1 MELSNSSVGAAVM
14 PEAKNPIQRMIGVFV
29 SPEST
34 MQDIAARPSW
44 VVPLIIVTLVGS
56 LGAFFLRDAILQTQL
71 EAMEKRNMTAEQIE
85 QARPSM
91 EKIMNI
97 TVPLVPLIT
106 TPLFYLIIAGV
117 LMFTG
122 NVILGG
128 EAKFSHLF
136 AITCWSGIITVL
148 SSLVNVPI
156 MANKMVMESATS
168 LSSLLPFEENK
179 TLLYHL
185 FSQIDLFLIWW
196 VAVVGFGVAAVYKF
210 STRKAMMMVFSL
222 WAIYVVIAVALK
234 SIFS

>member
-14 PEAKNPIQRMIGVFV
+14 PQAKNPIQRLIGVFV

-44 VVPLIIVTLVGS
+44 VVPLIILMLS
-56 LGAFFLRDAILQTQL
+56 GALSGFFLKEAILQTQL

-85 QARPSM
+85 QARPMM
-91 EKIMNI
+91 EKMM
-97 TVPLVPLIT
+97 TYTAPLAPLVT
-106 TPLFYLIIAGV
+106 TPIFYAIIAGV
-117 LMFTG
+117 LMFVG

-128 EAKFSHLF
+128 ESKFSQLF
-136 AITCWSGIITVL
+136 AITCWSGMISVLGSII
-148 SSLVNVPI
+148 NVPI
-156 MANKMVMESATS
+156 MAKKMVIESATS
-168 LSSLLPFEENK
+168 LSSLLPSEENK

-185 FSQIDLFLIWW
+185 FSQIDLFWIWW
-196 VAVVGFGVAAVYKF
+196 VAVIGFGVAAVYKF
-210 STRKAMMMVFSL
+210 STRKAMTTVFTL